1 MGYFASIYYGL
12 YYILLNYIAVV
23 VRGND
28 FVAIFTREDVTMAT
42 DSIDFMQL
50 CNVINRLIHDH
61 GIANTNSIF
70 FSYGDKKKIN
80 KVSNLKC
87 TSLLMSLVRRR
98 RIKKKS
104 NNTSIETGRSVND
117 TNIYPVMYY

>member
-1 MGYFASIYYGL
+1 M
-12 YYILLNYIAVV
+12 
-23 VRGND
+23 RGND

-42 DSIDFMQL
+42 DSIDFIQL

-98 RIKKKS
+98 QMKKTS
-104 NNTSIETGRSVND
+104 NKEVEQH
-117 TNIYPVMYY
+117 VH

>member
-61 GIANTNSIF
+61 GIVNTNSIF

-80 KVSNLKC
+80 KVSNLQRVHALRC
-87 TSLLMSLVRRR
+87 
-98 RIKKKS
+98 
-104 NNTSIETGRSVND
+104 
-117 TNIYPVMYY
+117 